1 MGESWLG
8 PGESLKSRKE
18 ITEQIT
24 LPFQMWSSVLLN
36 GNSLLQTF
44 IRLILIKN
52 LNQYEATLETGAL
65 P

>member
-1 MGESWLG
+1 MGESWPG

-36 GNSLLQTF
+36 GNPLLQTF